1 MWACAER
8 CGAPRAHMATT
19 PRRAA
24 VLYASLIVL
33 AGCGQRQNPEAA
45 AADSSSAGGSAAA
58 VLTPE
63 QMRDGIGPAKG
74 VTVSGTIDAALAKQG
89 EELFT
94 TKCSACHRLDRRYV
108 GPALG
113 EVTQRRTPT
122 YVLNMI
128 LNPTE
133 MTQKHPVAHELLA
146 KHMTQMPALGLTEAQ
161 ARAVLEYLRKNAQP
175 ETGGTT

>member
-1 MWACAER
+1 
-8 CGAPRAHMATT
+8 MATT

-24 VLYASLIVL
+24 VVCASLLLLL
-33 AGCGQRQNPEAA
+33 ACGQRKSPEATASDSSGASAGTA
-45 AADSSSAGGSAAA
+45 AA
-58 VLTPE
+58 LTPE
-63 QMRDGIGPAKG
+63 QLRDGIGPVRA
-74 VTVSGTIDAALAKQG
+74 VTLAASMDPALVSQG
-89 EELFT
+89 EQIFT

-113 EVTQRRTPT
+113 QVTQRRTPA
-122 YVLNMI
+122 YVMNMI

-133 MTQKHPVAHELLA
+133 MTQKHPVAHQLLGTL
-146 KHMTQMPALGLTEAQ
+146 MTQMPNLGLTEAQ